1 MNEISK
7 KCKKIKDLLDDS
19 DYVLIGAGAG
29 LSTSAGLDYS
39 GARFEEN
46 FAEFIKK
53 YHFTDMYTAG
63 FYEFDTEEEKW
74 AYWAK
79 NIYINDIGIKATK
92 LYKDILELIKNKNY
106 FVITTNVDDQ
116 FLKAGF
122 DEDKIFATQGSYK
135 YIQCKNACH
144 NKIYDATNLVKEMIE
159 KTKDCKIPSELVP
172 KCPVCGGKMEVN
184 LRIDANFVQDE
195 NWYTQNKKYGEFLDN
210 TKDMKVVLLEFGVGF
225 NTPGIIRF
233 PFEQMTYQN
242 KNWHLIRFN
251 KDNCMTFLDI
261 QDKTIEVEDDIK
273 KFIDEMLKSQ
283 NDYLL

>member
-1 MNEISK
+1 M
-7 KCKKIKDLLDDS
+7 LDDS

-283 NDYLL
+283 NNYLL